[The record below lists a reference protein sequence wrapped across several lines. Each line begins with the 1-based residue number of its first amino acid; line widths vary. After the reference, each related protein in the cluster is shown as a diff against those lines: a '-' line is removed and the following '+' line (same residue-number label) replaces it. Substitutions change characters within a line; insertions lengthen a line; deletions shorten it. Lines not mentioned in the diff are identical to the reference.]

1 MYNTELIN
9 MIKGCIKYNYNQFSA
24 NPRDIK
30 DLEKMVKEMYLLN
43 FDMLPKLDVIVL
55 IRHILYFIQKTK

>member
-9 MIKGCIKYNYNQFSA
+9 MIKGCIKYNYNQFFA